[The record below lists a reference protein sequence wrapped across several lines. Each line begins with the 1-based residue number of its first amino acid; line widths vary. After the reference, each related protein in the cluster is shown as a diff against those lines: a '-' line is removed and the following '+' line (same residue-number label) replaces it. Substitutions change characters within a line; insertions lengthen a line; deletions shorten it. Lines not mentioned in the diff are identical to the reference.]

1 MNIKNIIADIMR
13 KPALCIKK
21 YSDDDLQSNCEW
33 IDELY
38 RICLRFRI
46 VFKNYPIEYF
56 LHPYAEQLKKLF
68 SIEETRDR
76 VLSTW
81 MKKFDHSSDD
91 IKIFISKLIFLTDTI
106 QEDSSQKIIEFAR
119 TTRNAD
125 YRYWTTLDVSMFSF
139 LAANGFYSNYY
150 NDRKE
155 LITQIVQEQKIVVP
169 ARKHRSKKR
178 RICIITFMFKGHIQ
192 SSVQRVVNM
201 VTNAMAIR
209 ADEVMLISLE
219 SFYTSCKEGPQINTA
234 RRKISGKIYMKKV
247 KSMISPKVDVVCTI
261 GDNISERLQDAINKI
276 YQFDPTCIIDI
287 SDEFSV
293 ISELYSKDYPVIY
306 MPLRISGSS
315 MTYSKIL
322 GTDWMF
328 RKANKRF
335 NCIDISKV
343 VNWMLPEYVPPE
355 GTRITKTDLEISNN
369 SFVIVSVGYNSTGFS
384 NEMVDA
390 MCNLLIKHKN
400 YCWLLVGENGSAYLH
415 EKYSELLTSRKIIEH
430 GYEKN
435 LSGLYKACDVL
446 LRSDTTGSSG
456 ATAIAAMQGLPIV
469 MSDYECDPMRWLGNK
484 YSVLHTPSDIMSEIE
499 KLCEDKKYYNSKQ
512 RLVTGLVNK
521 AIDEKYWWDELFKLS
536 MQLGKMNCLSN
547 ATEEY

>member
-1 MNIKNIIADIMR
+1 MNIKNTIADIMR
-13 KPALCIKK
+13 KPALYIKK
-21 YSDDDLQSNCEW
+21 YSDDELQSNCEW

-56 LHPYAEQLKKLF
+56 LHPYAEQLKRLF
-68 SIEETRDR
+68 GSDETRNIG
-76 VLSTW
+76 LSMW
-81 MKKFDHSSDD
+81 MEKFDNSSDD
-91 IKIFISKLIFLTDTI
+91 IKMFISKLVFLTDSI
-106 QEDSSQKIIEFAR
+106 QEDSSRKIMEFAR
-119 TTRNAD
+119 TTKNAD
-125 YRYWTTLDVSMFSF
+125 YRYWTVMDISMFTF
-139 LAANGFYSNYY
+139 LASNGFYSNYY

-155 LITQIVQEQKIVVP
+155 LITQILQEQKIEVP
-169 ARKHRSKKR
+169 IRKHQSKKR
-178 RICIITFMFKGHIQ
+178 RICIITFMFKGHIR

-201 VTNAMAIR
+201 VTNAMAMR
-209 ADEVMLISLE
+209 ADEVMLISLD
-219 SFYTSCKEGPQINTA
+219 SFYTSYKEGPQINTA
-234 RRKISGKIYMKKV
+234 RKKTSGKMYMKKV
-247 KSMISPKVDVVCTI
+247 KSMVSPKVDVVCAT
-261 GDNISERLQDAINKI
+261 GDNISERLQDGINRI
-276 YQFDPTCIIDI
+276 YQFDPTSIIDI

-328 RKANKRF
+328 RTANKKF
-335 NCIDISKV
+335 NCIDMSKV
-343 VNWMLPEYVPPE
+343 VNWILPEYVPPE
-355 GTRITKTDLEISNN
+355 GTRITKNDLEIQNN
-369 SFVIVSVGYNSTGFS
+369 SFVIVSVGYNSSGFS

-390 MCNLLIKHKN
+390 MCNLLIKHEN

-415 EKYSELLTSRKIIEH
+415 EKYPELLTSKKIVEH

-469 MSDYECDPMRWLGNK
+469 MSDYECDPMRWLGK
-484 YSVLHTPSDIMSEIE
+484 DYSVLHTPSDIMSEIE
-499 KLCEDKKYYNSKQ
+499 KLCGDKKYYNSKQ
-512 RLVTGLVNK
+512 RLVAGLVNK
-521 AIDEKYWWDELFKLS
+521 ATDEKHWWDELFNLS
-536 MQLGKMNCLSN
+536 LQLGKRNCLSN